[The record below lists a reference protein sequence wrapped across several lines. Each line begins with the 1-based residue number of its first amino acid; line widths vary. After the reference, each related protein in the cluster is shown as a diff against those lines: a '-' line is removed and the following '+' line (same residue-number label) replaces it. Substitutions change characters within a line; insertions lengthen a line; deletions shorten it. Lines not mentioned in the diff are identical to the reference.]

1 MTTDENSQD
10 YHNIFLVP
18 WMLALVSPAMA
29 VFTFVFGTMIY
40 GGILDAIATGI
51 SIYTFIGT
59 GIGGFGLY
67 VHYEYI
73 RSFWRL
79 SNVVT
84 VTGNKVRAK
93 APFSQPIELD
103 LEEVHSIH
111 RARFTIGVILEVL
124 SPQGKFWFAVRMER
138 AGELVEL
145 ILSKTP
151 NIEKVDLGSYPKKE
165 YLWKKEPDWDIIN
178 AAIARA
184 EENRKKKEQEQH
196 S

>member
-1 MTTDENSQD
+1 MTTGENTQEF
-10 YHNIFLVP
+10 HNIFLVP
-18 WMLALVSPAMA
+18 WMLALVSPVMA

-51 SIYTFIGT
+51 SIYTFIG
-59 GIGGFGLY
+59 IGGPSFGLY

-73 RSFWRL
+73 LSFWRL
-79 SNVVT
+79 SNVVKIRDHRIW
-84 VTGNKVRAK
+84 GK

-103 LEEVHSIH
+103 LQQVYTIQRDWRS
-111 RARFTIGVILEVL
+111 IGVILEVL
-124 SPQGKFWFAVRMER
+124 SPQAKIRFAVRMER

-145 ILSKTP
+145 ILSKSP
-151 NIEKVDLGSYPKKE
+151 NLEKVDLGSYPKKQ

-184 EENRKKKEQEQH
+184 EENRKRKEREAP
-196 S
+196 